1 MKAIIIEID
10 GKPIKTLTVRET
22 TAEDLAN
29 LNKICDKNLK
39 ELLGKYEK
47 EIKKRDEKLKSLEKK
62 LNQTRKEMGLDE

>member
-1 MKAIIIEID
+1 MKAIIIEFD

-47 EIKKRDEKLKSLEKK
+47 EIKKRDEKLKSLERK